1 MVFIYFVS
9 VCELGLYRSH
19 VHIIWSRCR
28 RSVIKS
34 LPVDMLSQALLLL
47 SIMKSRQELPMS
59 FFFQHTSVSKFLG
72 MLLFSLLYVSDWGCA
87 TRGHIYYLVLFS
99 LMRLASSASSS
110 QTWSDSGCHL
120 AYPSLPHVSAMLCHA
135 QKSKQHAVYSKLC

>member
-19 VHIIWSRCR
+19 VHIIWSLWR

-59 FFFQHTSVSKFLG
+59 FFFLAYFCIQILRNA
-72 MLLFSLLYVSDWGCA
+72 LIFSLV
-87 TRGHIYYLVLFS
+87 R
-99 LMRLASSASSS
+99 
-110 QTWSDSGCHL
+110 Q
-120 AYPSLPHVSAMLCHA
+120 
-135 QKSKQHAVYSKLC
+135 

>member
-59 FFFQHTSVSKFLG
+59 FFFLAYFCIQILRNALIFSLVRQWLG
-72 MLLFSLLYVSDWGCA
+72 LCHQGTHLLFGTFLSDEACIISLILPNVVWLRVSSGISKPA
-87 TRGHIYYLVLFS
+87 TRFS
-99 LMRLASSASSS
+99 
-110 QTWSDSGCHL
+110 
-120 AYPSLPHVSAMLCHA
+120 HA
-135 QKSKQHAVYSKLC
+135 LSRTKVQAACCLQ